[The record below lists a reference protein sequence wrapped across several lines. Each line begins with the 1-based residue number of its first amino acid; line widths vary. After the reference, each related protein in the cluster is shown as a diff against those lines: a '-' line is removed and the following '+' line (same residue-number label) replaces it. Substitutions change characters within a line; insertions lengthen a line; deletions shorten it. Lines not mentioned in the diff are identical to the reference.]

1 MNRKKR
7 VLMTERQYRDFKRFL
22 QEKEAIVVDRID
34 KDNYKE
40 YIGKT
45 VKVIGDVDLFDL
57 GLTKI
62 PINFTE
68 VGGIFV
74 CFHNQLTSLE
84 GAPKIVGKNF
94 NCSHNQLTS
103 LEGAPKEVGGNF
115 VCNNNPLKS
124 LKGAPEKVDGNL
136 KITT

>member
-22 QEKEAIVVDRID
+22 QEKEAIVVDYID
-34 KDNYKE
+34 QINYKE

-45 VKVIGDVDLFDL
+45 VKVTGNVRLSNL

-68 VGGIFV
+68 VGGNFD
-74 CFHNQLTSLE
+74 CAYNELTSLE
-84 GAPKIVGKNF
+84 GAPKKVGRYFDCTK
-94 NCSHNQLTS
+94 NQLTDLVGS
-103 LEGAPKEVGGNF
+103 PKEVGESFFCGR
-115 VCNNNPLKS
+115 NPLKS
-124 LKGAPEKVDGNL
+124 TKGRPEYVGGEFHK
-136 KITT
+136 